1 MDDSKEKVKPVSDVD
16 YAGINS
22 KLQNLKT
29 YILDVYNKDNI
40 EGQNGKRD
48 IGISIL
54 ITLKILT
61 SLDFY

>member
-1 MDDSKEKVKPVSDVD
+1 MDDSNEKVKPVSDVD

-22 KLQNLKT
+22 KFQNLKT

-61 SLDFY
+61 SLEFY

>member
-1 MDDSKEKVKPVSDVD
+1 MD

-22 KLQNLKT
+22 KFQNLKT

-40 EGQNGKRD
+40 EGQNGKRY

-61 SLDFY
+61 SLEFY